1 MNQFVLT
8 PAAEGDLLIILEY
21 LEGERP
27 SAALR
32 VLDALEQAM
41 QFLAENPGVG
51 HVRSDLTGQE
61 VRFWTVFN
69 YLVIFRPGT
78 EPLQIVRVLH
88 GKRDVSRLLGDSV

>member
-51 HVRSDLTGQE
+51 RVRSDLTGQE

>member
-1 MNQFVLT
+1 
-8 PAAEGDLLIILEY
+8 LEY